1 MSKPSLKKNLLYQSG
16 YEILVLLLPFITS
29 PYISRVFGA
38 QCLGIY
44 SYTVSISYYFQM
56 FAMLGIKFYGN
67 RSIAQCRN
75 DRKLMNKV
83 YSEILLLHIIVSII
97 SLIAYAVFC
106 CFEKQYTM
114 YTIIQGMVVLAG
126 LFDVSW
132 FFFGIEQFKIT
143 VVRSTIIKLISVVL
157 LFVLTHN
164 QDDFWIYVV
173 IMAGSQLV
181 NQVVLFIMARKYVTF
196 EMPELKRVF
205 SHLKPMLI
213 LFIPVLALGI
223 YKYTDK
229 IMLGIFGMET
239 ELGYYENA
247 EKIVNIP
254 LSVVFSFGSVML
266 PKISQLTVLGE
277 NEAVQRY
284 MRLSIKFMVGLSI
297 GMSAGLIGIA
307 NIFAPVF
314 WGSEFIS
321 SGVLIS
327 VLAFSIPFSTFA
339 NIVRNQDFIPNG
351 MDIQYSFSILLGA
364 LVNIVL
370 NYLLIPAYGALGV
383 SIATVSAE
391 VLVCVVQLLLSKRK
405 FPYGKCLVGAI
416 GFIIPASI
424 MLFVVYQLGCI
435 LGLSTL
441 TLVIQVVVGA
451 IIFCILSIAGMKII
465 KDRDL
470 NAILHLNLKK

>member
-1 MSKPSLKKNLLYQSG
+1 MSKPSLKKNMLYQSG

-75 DRKLMNKV
+75 NREKMNKV
-83 YSEILLLHIIVSII
+83 YSEILLLHIIVSVI
-97 SLIAYAVFC
+97 SLLAYGVFC
-106 CFEKQYTM
+106 CFDKKYTL

-157 LFVLTHN
+157 LFVLTN
-164 QDDFWIYVV
+164 KQEDFWIYVAL
-173 IMAGSQLV
+173 MAGSQLA
-181 NQVVLFIMARKYVTF
+181 NQVVLFFMARKYVTF
-196 EMPELKRVF
+196 EMPDIKRVF
-205 SHLKPMLI
+205 SHLKPMVI

-266 PKISQLTVLGE
+266 PKISQLVVSGDDK
-277 NEAVQRY
+277 AVQRY
-284 MRLSIKFMVGLSI
+284 MKLSIKFMVGLSI

-314 WGSEFIS
+314 WGTEFIN

-364 LVNIVL
+364 VVNIVL
-370 NYLLIPAYGALGV
+370 NYLLIPDYGALGV
-383 SIATVSAE
+383 SIATVTAE
-391 VLVCVVQLLLSKRK
+391 VLVCIVQLLLSKGK
-405 FPYGKCLVGAI
+405 FPYVKYILGAVF
-416 GFIIPASI
+416 FIIPATI
-424 MLFVVYQLGCI
+424 MWFVVYYLGSLI
-435 LGLSTL
+435 GMSTL

-451 IIFCILSIAGMKII
+451 VIFCLLSFAGMYI
-465 KDRDL
+465 KKDSDL
-470 NAILHLNLKK
+470 NTIFHFTSRM